1 MSKKVD
7 VSFMKICKT
16 DDEWTRD
23 VMDAGGKLLCIV
35 DVYSKVW
42 GPCEMLAGHFSNM
55 YFDFGEKYGMRFV
68 RAEADSIA
76 ALKDFRD
83 SSDPVFLFYL
93 NGEPVVDT
101 IHGSV
106 LPAIMETITEKA
118 PPPS

>member
-1 MSKKVD
+1 
-7 VSFMKICKT
+7 
-16 DDEWTRD
+16 
-23 VMDAGGKLLCIV
+23 
-35 DVYSKVW
+35 
-42 GPCEMLAGHFSNM
+42 MLAGHFSNM

-93 NGEPVVDT
+93 VSRFRPFGPSHLAASPTQATPDHVCLLSAPQNGEPVVDT